1 MNTSLRIAL
10 CDSDPGD
17 RKQMERLLERE
28 SDRRVNTT
36 GVFYVDTFG
45 GVEAIVNAAMLYDVY
60 FLDST
65 DPICDA
71 YGIAEA
77 IRNKGILSPIVFCI
91 STIDYRKS
99 GKPLPNT
106 YFMDKPIKVTELT
119 EMIDTIIEEKRNNY
133 IPTIELR
140 NNYEAFYVTEKDI
153 LYFEGSGYNVNVH
166 YVGGNIKPATCMID
180 QLWRDL
186 YAFPTFQLI
195 NDTTIVNMRYAA
207 STGLMSVLMRDS
219 SKHTVNLNTMK
230 KVKDKYK
237 KYSESGN
244 ISEMHI

>member
-36 GVFYVDTFG
+36 GVFYIDTFG
-45 GVEAIVNAAMLYDVY
+45 GVEAIVNAAMVYDVY

-65 DPICDA
+65 DPICDS

-91 STIDYRKS
+91 STIDYRQS
-99 GKPLPNT
+99 GKQLPNT
-106 YFMDKPIKVTELT
+106 YFMDKPIKVADLT
-119 EMIDTIIEEKRNNY
+119 QVIDSIIEEKRNNHV
-133 IPTIELR
+133 PTIELR
-140 NNYEAFYVTEKDI
+140 NNYEAFYVTEKDV

-166 YVGGNIKPATCMID
+166 YISGNIKPATCMID

-186 YAFPTFQLI
+186 YAFPTFQLVS
-195 NDTTIVNMRYAA
+195 DTTIINTRYAA
-207 STGLMSVLMRDS
+207 SIGPMSVLMRDS
-219 SKHTVNLNTMK
+219 SKHHVNLGTMST
-230 KVKDKYK
+230 VKRKMK
-237 KYSESGN
+237 KYSENTKPSSN
-244 ISEMHI
+244 S